1 MMAKAALKAAVSR
14 KRHGRV
20 PTKKVASEKY
30 PQSLRDA
37 AYTAIRHRIMT
48 CAFKPGEFINEAQVS
63 AMLGIGRTPVH
74 QAIDRL
80 MLEGMVIVLPR
91 KGVCVKAVS
100 LDEIMEIIDIRL
112 LNEIYCARLAAQRAS
127 RDEVAHLSD
136 VLARAHQWIE
146 AGSTENLMLLD
157 GEFHSVLAKAS
168 RNAVLADILL
178 KLHDRSLRFWFLSLD
193 QPGHHQA
200 VQRQH
205 QAILDA
211 IKNKDPQAAEDAMRH
226 HIEEFRRNIIEKLS
240 GPSESLLK
248 R

>member
-1 MMAKAALKAAVSR
+1 MMAKAAQKAAGIRKGPGSAPARKVSSGD
-14 KRHGRV
+14 H
-20 PTKKVASEKY
+20 

-37 AYTAIRHRIMT
+37 AYTAIRHRIIT
-48 CAFKPGEFINEAQVS
+48 CSFKPGEFINEAQVS

-80 MLEGMVIVLPR
+80 MLEDMVIVLPR

-127 RDEVAHLSD
+127 RDEVAHLAD
-136 VLARAHQWIE
+136 ILARAQQWIE
-146 AGSTENLMLLD
+146 ARSTENLMLLD

-193 QPGHHQA
+193 QPGHHEA

-205 QAILDA
+205 LAILDA
-211 IKNKDPQAAEDAMRH
+211 IRNEDPQAAEDAMRH
-226 HIEEFRRNIIEKLS
+226 HIEEFRRNIIDKLS
-240 GPSESLLK
+240 GAS
-248 R
+248 